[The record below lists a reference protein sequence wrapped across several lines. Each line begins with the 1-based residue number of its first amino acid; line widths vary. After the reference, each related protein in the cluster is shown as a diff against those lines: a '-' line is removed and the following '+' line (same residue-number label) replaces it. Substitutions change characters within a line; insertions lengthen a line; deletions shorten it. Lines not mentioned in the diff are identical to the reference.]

1 MKTLGSASNQALKTI
16 ALTKFENVIN
26 KTKKYFKVMDMK
38 YDDFNPH
45 KDETILS
52 AVNDF
57 YDFVDV
63 VEKNNVLPCLAS
75 NKATESPIFAPG
87 ANPKPPTFAANASDI
102 KSPFKFIVA
111 MTS

>member
-1 MKTLGSASNQALKTI
+1 MKGRLMKTLASASNQALKTI

-26 KTKKYFKVMDMK
+26 KTKRYFKVMDMK

-63 VEKNNVLPCLAS
+63 VEKNNVLPKVVCDKLHQR
-75 NKATESPIFAPG
+75 FV
-87 ANPKPPTFAANASDI
+87 NAYTKGI
-102 KSPFKFIVA
+102 
-111 MTS
+111 

>member
-1 MKTLGSASNQALKTI
+1 
-16 ALTKFENVIN
+16 
-26 KTKKYFKVMDMK
+26 MK

-63 VEKNNVLPCLAS
+63 VEKNNVLPKVVCDKLHQR
-75 NKATESPIFAPG
+75 FV
-87 ANPKPPTFAANASDI
+87 NAYTKGI
-102 KSPFKFIVA
+102 
-111 MTS
+111 